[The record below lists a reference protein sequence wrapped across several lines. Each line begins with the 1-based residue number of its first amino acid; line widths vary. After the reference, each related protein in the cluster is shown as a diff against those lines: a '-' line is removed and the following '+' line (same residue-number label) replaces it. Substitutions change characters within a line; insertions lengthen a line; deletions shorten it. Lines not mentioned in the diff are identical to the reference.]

1 MQQRALDVVRPIL
14 RLSLLLRLT
23 GLAMTM
29 NIQQDEYV
37 AEAGDT
43 AGVVVVIQPQNQMP
57 FPEDDGTLVSP
68 GHATSI
74 AVVQVTT
81 LRHFRHLQL

>member
-1 MQQRALDVVRPIL
+1 
-14 RLSLLLRLT
+14 
-23 GLAMTM
+23 M

-37 AEAGDT
+37 TEAGDT

-68 GHATSI
+68 GFATSI
-74 AVVQVTT
+74 AVVQVIVCDRNWSSVQSSSVHV
-81 LRHFRHLQL
+81 L